1 MAWEKDINGV
11 VYFWQWLLYTRVI
24 GVVESPTTVTPHT
37 HVIVMSPRCAIGR
50 SWVTRKVVCVHVV
63 AVFQIVHELWVVSH
77 ESFTCFTTSAF
88 TLYTY
93 YIELSTGGHTFFLF
107 LRFKCPYHLSCP
119 RLSTSATLTRLGKRQ
134 FRIFGQLE
142 YNYNT
147 IFVYTIQYNTI
158 FGQFGMQQPDACTW
172 AGLNNSTILKP
183 SKWRH
188 CDPEHCKKEM
198 KILKRA

>member
-1 MAWEKDINGV
+1 MRDDWEKLSDEKSSLRACRRRIPNRSRV
-11 VYFWQWLLYTRVI
+11 VSC
-24 GVVESPTTVTPHT
+24 ES
-37 HVIVMSPRCAIGR
+37 R
-50 SWVTRKVVCVHVV
+50 
-63 AVFQIVHELWVVSH
+63 IVHMFYYLCLYSLH
-77 ESFTCFTTSAF
+77 LLHR
-88 TLYTY
+88 TLYRRTH
-93 YIELSTGGHTFFLF
+93 ILPFFSSFF